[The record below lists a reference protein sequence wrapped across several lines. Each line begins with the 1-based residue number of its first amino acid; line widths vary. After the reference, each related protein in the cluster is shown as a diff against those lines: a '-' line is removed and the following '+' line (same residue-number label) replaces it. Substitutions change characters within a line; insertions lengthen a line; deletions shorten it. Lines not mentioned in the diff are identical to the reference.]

1 MRNSINRPNQKQNN
15 NNKTK
20 PPTNRNPR
28 PESLQ
33 NAWYRT
39 EGNNAMSAL
48 ALTARLKHDDH
59 RAAGGAFTAPGHQGV

>member
-15 NNKTK
+15 KETK

-33 NAWYRT
+33 NVWYRT
-39 EGNNAMSAL
+39 EGNNACIMKL
-48 ALTARLKHDDH
+48 LREKE
-59 RAAGGAFTAPGHQGV
+59 RKKQKIY

>member
-15 NNKTK
+15 NNNTK

-39 EGNNAMSAL
+39 EGNNACIMKLLEKRKERNRKSI
-48 ALTARLKHDDH
+48 K
-59 RAAGGAFTAPGHQGV
+59 Q